1 MKNLFLMATM
11 VVAMVLSACGG
22 QQMVV
27 QNNTS
32 NKSGNPFGETYEMP
46 AAEYDTDDSFGA
58 TGISSGPKMRMDVIQ
73 KASLANAQELVR
85 QKMKHAYKSMLS
97 NYSNYIG
104 TNAGA
109 DAERKMEDGGDQIID
124 VIVNDTKATKVVWS
138 AVDDKGN
145 ITCYTGIRVDKK
157 VMADAISD
165 FVSEDEEL
173 KIRFKE
179 ELFRK
184 KMNEALKNYKENK

>member
-32 NKSGNPFGETYEMP
+32 NKSGNPFGEVYEMP

-58 TGISSGPKMRMDVIQ
+58 TGIATGSKMRMDVLQ
-73 KASLANAQELVR
+73 KVALANAQELVR
-85 QKMKHAYKSMLS
+85 QKMKHSYKGLLT
-97 NYSNYIG
+97 NYSNYTG
-104 TNAGA
+104 TNIGA
-109 DAERKMEDGGDQIID
+109 DAEKKMEDGGDQIID
-124 VIVNDTKATKVVWS
+124 VIVNNTRATKVAWS
-138 AVDDKGN
+138 NADDKGN
-145 ITCYTGIRVDKK
+145 ITCFVGIRVDKK